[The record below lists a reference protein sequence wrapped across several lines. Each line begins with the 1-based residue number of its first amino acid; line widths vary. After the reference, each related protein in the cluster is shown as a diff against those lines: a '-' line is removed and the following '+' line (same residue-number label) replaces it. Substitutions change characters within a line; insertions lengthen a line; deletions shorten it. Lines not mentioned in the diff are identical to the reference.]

1 MATLSSFAS
10 LAILSLVLVIGV
22 IISRAEAKPRAFF
35 VFGDSLVDNGNNN
48 YMATTTCVDAPPYG
62 IDYPPSHRPTGC
74 FSNGYNI
81 PNLISQRLGAESTL
95 SYLSPDEINSLM
107 YRQLQYFKEYQN
119 RVSAIIGASQ
129 AKSLVNQAL
138 VLITVGVS
146 HLSTKNFC
154 RKMHNNFVTNPQQF
168 GTTHY

>member
-1 MATLSSFAS
+1 MLLLISSCKFGEIYFHCLLLCYKICYCVDLFPHPKLLLNSVNTPTPHPKVQFNMATLSSFAS

-81 PNLISQRLGAESTL
+81 PNLIS
-95 SYLSPDEINSLM
+95 
-107 YRQLQYFKEYQN
+107 
-119 RVSAIIGASQ
+119 
-129 AKSLVNQAL
+129 
-138 VLITVGVS
+138 
-146 HLSTKNFC
+146 
-154 RKMHNNFVTNPQQF
+154 
-168 GTTHY
+168 

>member
-81 PNLISQRLGAESTL
+81 PNLIRTGPLGCVPSELVKCGRNAECA
-95 SYLSPDEINSLM
+95 PE
-107 YRQLQYFKEYQN
+107 LQ
-119 RVSAIIGASQ
+119 Q
-129 AKSLVNQAL
+129 AA
-138 VLITVGVS
+138 
-146 HLSTKNFC
+146 
-154 RKMHNNFVTNPQQF
+154 
-168 GTTHY
+168 